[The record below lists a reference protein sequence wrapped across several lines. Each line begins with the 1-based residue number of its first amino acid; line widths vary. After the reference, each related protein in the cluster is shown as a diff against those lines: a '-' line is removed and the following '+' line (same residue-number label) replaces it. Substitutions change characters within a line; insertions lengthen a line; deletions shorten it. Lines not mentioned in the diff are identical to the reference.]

1 MTPTVDREQLAALGM
16 LRQRFGNVQVLAV
29 IDQPATQ
36 AGGPGGG
43 RRNASAT
50 RSFLKEIRP
59 RAAPRRLQW
68 PSPACF

>member
-16 LRQRFGNVQVLAV
+16 LRRRFGNVQVLAV

-50 RSFLKEIRP
+50 RVHYANGRSCWI
-59 RAAPRRLQW
+59 ATSSSAPNLDL
-68 PSPACF
+68 P